1 MLEREFLKNIVS
13 TSSLKIVG
21 MGVGYAVYL
30 LSSRF
35 YGPEQLG
42 RFFITLAVIAFASRI
57 TAAGVGSGLAKFI
70 PGIYADQGKAATNG
84 FILRSIVPTL
94 IVSPA
99 IIVFLVFNAKYI
111 SITMF
116 HDEGVI
122 PFIKV
127 MSLAL
132 LADAMINIICGCF
145 TAVGMP
151 KTSAFGEA
159 AAFNIVFLVVMTV
172 SYLLLNS
179 QAMCLAY
186 IFSMYFCVLSL
197 AGYWFYKNGI
207 SIEKTS
213 FSYQEFF
220 SVSLPVMFAGM
231 TRAIDSWAGILI
243 LGMYCDALDVGVY
256 GIVSK
261 VAGLASVILVS
272 SNTILASKMS
282 LLWFRDE
289 KEELQ
294 KLIRKSTIITVLL
307 TIPVIL
313 FLILFSEMV
322 LQTFG
327 NQFVLGKWTLIILLI
342 GQLINVASGPLSHV
356 MCLTV
361 LQKEYGRLVFS
372 ASAVNVILNLVFVP
386 RWGMEGAAVA
396 SGVAMIYLT
405 AMQLWLVYTRLGI
418 KTDIVSLIAAKWWN

>member
-1 MLEREFLKNIVS
+1 MLERELIKNIVS
-13 TSSLKIVG
+13 TSSLKIMG
-21 MGVGYAVYL
+21 MGAGYAVYL
-30 LSSRF
+30 LLSRF

-57 TAAGVGSGLAKFI
+57 TAAGVGSGLVKFI
-70 PGIYADQGKAATNG
+70 PGMYADQGKAATNG
-84 FILRSIVPTL
+84 LILKSIVPTL
-94 IVSPA
+94 IVSPV
-99 IIVFLVFNAKYI
+99 IIGFLVFNAQYI
-111 SITMF
+111 SITVF
-116 HDEGVI
+116 HDEGVT

-127 MSLAL
+127 MSFAL

-145 TAVGMP
+145 TAIGMP

-159 AAFNIVFLVVMTV
+159 AAFNIVFLVVMTG
-172 SYLLLNS
+172 SFLLLNS
-179 QAMCLAY
+179 QAMYLAY
-186 IFSMYFCVLSL
+186 IFSMYFCVIGLV
-197 AGYWFYKNGI
+197 GYWLYKNGI

-213 FSYQEFF
+213 FSYREFF
-220 SVSLPVMFAGM
+220 AVSLPVMFAGM
-231 TRAIDSWAGILI
+231 TWVIDSWAGILI
-243 LGMYCDALDVGVY
+243 LGMYRDASDVGIY

-272 SNTILASKMS
+272 TNTVVASKMS
-282 LLWFRDE
+282 LLWFRGE

-294 KLIRKSTIITVLL
+294 KLIKKSTMMTVLL
-307 TIPVIL
+307 TIPLIL
-313 FLILFSEMV
+313 FLIFFSEIV

-342 GQLINVASGPLSHV
+342 GQLINVTSGPLSQV

-372 ASAVNVILNLVFVP
+372 TSIVNVTLNLVCIP
-386 RWGMEGAAVA
+386 QWGMEGAAVA
-396 SGVAMIYLT
+396 SGISMIYLT

-418 KTDIVSLIAAKWWN
+418 KTDIVSLIAPKWWN